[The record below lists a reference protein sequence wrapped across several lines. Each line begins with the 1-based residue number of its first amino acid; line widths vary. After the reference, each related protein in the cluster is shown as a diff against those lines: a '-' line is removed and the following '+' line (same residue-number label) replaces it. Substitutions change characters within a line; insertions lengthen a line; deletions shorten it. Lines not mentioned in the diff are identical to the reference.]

1 MKSKDQLLLEEAYG
15 EVSANQS
22 KKRLLARIKPEF
34 RKLYIKDLEHF
45 NGSYRDHADFLNKAK
60 EMGHLVKEAHNEI
73 ASRQQ
78 EADERSQPES
88 AEQLLKQLVDTI
100 ALREKSEPEGYEYDS
115 YDHEVNIL

>member
-1 MKSKDQLLLEEAYG
+1 MKSKDQTLLEEAYG

-22 KKRLLARIKPEF
+22 NKRLLSRIKPEF

-60 EMGHLVKEAHNEI
+60 EMGHLVEEAHNEI

-78 EADERSQPES
+78 EAQSR
-88 AEQLLKQLVDTI
+88 
-100 ALREKSEPEGYEYDS
+100 RY
-115 YDHEVNIL
+115 